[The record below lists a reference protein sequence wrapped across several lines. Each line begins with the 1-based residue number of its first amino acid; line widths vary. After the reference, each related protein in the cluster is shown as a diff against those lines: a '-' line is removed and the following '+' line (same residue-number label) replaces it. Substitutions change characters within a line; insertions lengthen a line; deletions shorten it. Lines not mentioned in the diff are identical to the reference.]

1 MLGWLLTGGAL
12 PWLLSLVGVFFWIYL
27 KGGPF
32 RHPIRMLRVFW
43 DPPEPGAMSPRR
55 ALLLALAGT
64 LGVGNLVGVANA
76 IWIGGAGAVF
86 WMWISALIAMILK
99 YAEILLA
106 VAHRRV
112 GSRGFFGG
120 SYYYI
125 MDELRRRKW
134 AKAAVAVSGA
144 VAILMVLNGL
154 SMGCIIQA
162 NAVSTAFRGVLHLP
176 AWLIAVVLTVMT
188 VPVILRGTKGISA
201 LTEILVPIMT
211 AGYLILSV
219 AVLVIR
225 WDALGAALLSIFRS
239 AFSAEAFG
247 GGVLGFFTSRALRV
261 GTMRGLM
268 SNEAGCGTAPTAHAA
283 ADCES
288 PASQGIWGVMEVFVD
303 TILLCS
309 ATALVILVNRE
320 DALEFGSDAMMM
332 SIRAY
337 SGVLG
342 DWAEWFFCAAVVCF
356 AWATILC
363 WANYGMESVRFL
375 SNRRIV
381 RYGYVALFGAGI
393 VVGCLLA
400 PEQIWTLA
408 DFAIAALTTVNLLF
422 LLLMRKRIK
431 HETEVWGSV
440 RESK

>member
-1 MLGWLLTGGAL
+1 MIGWVLTGGLL
-12 PWLLSLVGVFFWIYL
+12 PGLLTLCGVFFLLYL

-32 RHPIRMLRVFW
+32 RHPVRMLRVFGAK
-43 DPPEPGAMSPRR
+43 PREGAMSPRK

-76 IWIGGAGAVF
+76 VWIGGAGAVF
-86 WMWISALIAMILK
+86 WMWISALVAMILK
-99 YAEILLA
+99 YSEILLA

-112 GSRGFFGG
+112 GSRGYFGG

-125 MDELRRRKW
+125 KDELERREHPKL
-134 AKAAVAVSGA
+134 AGFVGAAVAA
-144 VAILMVLNGL
+144 LMILNGM

-162 NAVSTAFRGVLHLP
+162 NAVSTAFVGVAGISPWWIAGALVLLTLP
-176 AWLIAVVLTVMT
+176 I
-188 VPVILRGTKGISA
+188 ILRGTRGISA

-211 AGYLILSV
+211 GGYLILSV

-225 WDALGAALLSIFRS
+225 REALPAAFASIFRE
-239 AFSAEAFG
+239 AFSGEAIG
-247 GGVLGFFTSRALRV
+247 GGILGFATSRALRV

-288 PASQGIWGVMEVFVD
+288 PASQGIWGIMEVFVD

-309 ATALVILVNRE
+309 ATALVILVNYGE
-320 DALEFGSDAMMM
+320 VAMFGEDAMMM

-337 SGVLG
+337 SSVLG
-342 DWAEWFFCAAVVCF
+342 SWAEWFFCAAVVSF
-356 AWATILC
+356 AWATLLC

-375 SNRRIV
+375 SERKRW
-381 RYGYVALFGAGI
+381 RYLYVAVFGVCIALGS
-393 VVGCLLA
+393 VLA
-400 PEQIWTLA
+400 PGQIWTLA

-422 LLLMRKRIK
+422 LFLMRKRIK
-431 HETEVWGSV
+431 RETEEWG
-440 RESK
+440 RGM